1 MTSGLMAIPMAYDF
15 LLRSR
20 SKLRD
25 SLSRSTSISPM
36 ASEIHLAARGS
47 LVLKKNGRWP
57 TSKRAGIHTLHAS
70 SAASSTEGNNHNR
83 ISVFTRS
90 PAENDILFTNVNV
103 EIDKNNLVVDSE
115 SVDAPI
121 SPENFRY
128 PCSSR
133 LGVTYHPYHPY
144 TPCAA
149 RTKTSTPP
157 RHSGSTKKPPLTVP
171 ESPHCTDQI
180 GGGIGTGKRG

>member
-1 MTSGLMAIPMAYDF
+1 VRFLEPFDLDLADGLGKSLGSARLAGLEKKWSLAYVEKGRHSRTSRIE
-15 LLRSR
+15 RSVF
-20 SKLRD
+20 D
-25 SLSRSTSISPM
+25 
-36 ASEIHLAARGS
+36 
-47 LVLKKNGRWP
+47 GRY
-57 TSKRAGIHTLHAS
+57 
-70 SAASSTEGNNHNR
+70 NHNR

-115 SVDAPI
+115 SVDAPS
-121 SPENFRY
+121 SPENSRY